1 MGPGGDARARSHR
14 RYDDIRPRAVGLHY
28 IQGDPRPM
36 NSLSRILGGA
46 LLAVAVAGAAVA
58 ADPIFVLEDPKG
70 DDRGFGPLEMPLNEE
85 VRRGELDLV
94 KLEAKP
100 ANGGT
105 LFEAT
110 FAKNVR
116 EPGRRTIDAV
126 GQTLDQMAKHGFYT
140 FNLDI
145 YIDKDGVAGSG
156 SQVALPGRNVT
167 IAPES
172 AWEMAI
178 CLTPDPGVG
187 KNVLR
192 RILVRR
198 ASEEL
203 EKSTDETPD
212 KRDLKRQAIERIESF
227 VFFPDDIKVMGRRV
241 RFFVPA
247 SFTNGPVSADWTYT
261 VMVTGADF
269 LPRTDQSARY
279 LDSMVDRDNLYVL
292 PIGAGRPQEYFGGG
306 LENNIYQNAVVDIIA
321 PAGTDQTTILS
332 NFSRLDK
339 RLAEVPG
346 VKPAAGGK

>member
-1 MGPGGDARARSHR
+1 MTAF
-14 RYDDIRPRAVGLHY
+14 
-28 IQGDPRPM
+28 
-36 NSLSRILGGA
+36 SRILGGA
-46 LLAVAVAGAAVA
+46 LVAVAVAGAAA
-58 ADPIFVLEDPKG
+58 AAPIFVLEDPKG
-70 DDRGFGPLEMPLNEE
+70 DDRGFGTLEMPLNEE
-85 VRRGELDLV
+85 VARGELDLV

-100 ANGGT
+100 AKGGT

-110 FAKNVR
+110 FAKNIRV
-116 EPGRRTIDAV
+116 PGRRTIDAV

-156 SQVALPGRNVT
+156 SQMALPGRNVT

-203 EKSTDETPD
+203 EKTTDVTPD
-212 KRDLKRQAIERIESF
+212 KRDLKHETLERIESY
-227 VFFPDDIKVMGRRV
+227 VFFPDDVTVMGRRAQ
-241 RFFVPA
+241 FFVPA

-279 LDSMVDRDNLYVL
+279 LDAMVDRDNLYVL

-321 PAGTDQTTILS
+321 PAGTDQKTILS

-339 RLAEVPG
+339 RLAAVPG
-346 VKPAAGGK
+346 VRPSAGRN